1 VLASGGRPGEAE
13 GILRTLLAQSPEDY
27 ELNLARTIALAQ
39 QHRSRDALQS
49 LDIVRGLSADRL
61 ETQSAERVLRSLLG
75 SSAEAPVTVYS
86 DSDDLQVR
94 RFTPRASVALQ
105 TGTRLSA
112 GFEQTRLE
120 ARVGS
125 GLEPYSGPPSIDFQH
140 GWAGASQQL
149 GSFVLQGQTGYAV
162 GGQHTQNT
170 YGLGMEALA
179 ADGLRLA
186 VSHTFAPF
194 VVSPRTV
201 DLGLK
206 ATTERAQVDWSPG
219 LLYQI
224 SFDGMYQELSD
235 GNRRWEMIL
244 SPRRTVA
251 RTARVNL
258 DLGASGYLLQTTHN
272 LDHGYYDPRRYE
284 FYAATVYPY
293 FKIREN
299 VGLAVALALGA
310 QRDSSSP
317 SFHFGGNVSGDA
329 TFGIYQLWAVKV
341 SGSATMNQ
349 RLASGA
355 FRGFGA
361 STALVRRFS
370 PIH

>member
-1 VLASGGRPGEAE
+1 
-13 GILRTLLAQSPEDY
+13 
-27 ELNLARTIALAQ
+27 N
-39 QHRSRDALQS
+39 
-49 LDIVRGLSADRL
+49 
-61 ETQSAERVLRSLLG
+61 
-75 SSAEAPVTVYS
+75 
-86 DSDDLQVR
+86 
-94 RFTPRASVALQ
+94 
-105 TGTRLSA
+105 
-112 GFEQTRLE
+112 
-120 ARVGS
+120 
-125 GLEPYSGPPSIDFQH
+125 
-140 GWAGASQQL
+140 
-149 GSFVLQGQTGYAV
+149 
-162 GGQHTQNT
+162 
-170 YGLGMEALA
+170 
-179 ADGLRLA
+179 
-186 VSHTFAPF
+186 
-194 VVSPRTV
+194 
-201 DLGLK
+201 
-206 ATTERAQVDWSPG
+206 

-224 SFDGMYQELSD
+224 SFDSMYQELSD

-258 DLGASGYLLQTTHN
+258 DLGASGYLLQTTED

-284 FYAATVYPY
+284 FYAATLYPY

-317 SFHFGGNVSGDA
+317 SFHFGGNVSGEA
-329 TFGIYQLWAVKV
+329 TFGIYQLWALKV

-361 STALVRRFS
+361 SAALVRRFS